1 MSTNIYGREFWNPRR
16 RESYRD
22 SEGPVR
28 SGDPEQ
34 DWYVEN
40 RAAAAGAS
48 PYMDRRQLRRMSW
61 RAEGAQDY
69 PGGALETLLEASHR
83 GKGPRNYR
91 RSDELL
97 REIIC
102 ERLTEDA
109 FIDAV
114 DVSVDVEG
122 GEVTLTGTI
131 TSRFQKMRIE
141 DLAADTT
148 GVTEIHNLLAVRSD
162 EIENRMS
169 GL

>member
-1 MSTNIYGREFWNPRR
+1 MSSNMYGANPWGSRR
-16 RESYRD
+16 DDRGRSA
-22 SEGPVR
+22 EGPIR
-28 SGDPEQ
+28 SGDPER
-34 DWYVEN
+34 DWYYEN
-40 RAAAAGAS
+40 RAAARET
-48 PYMDRRQLRRMSW
+48 PPHLDRHQLHRMSW

-69 PGGALETLLEASHR
+69 PGGALDTLLEASHR
-83 GKGPRNYR
+83 GKGPKNYR

-97 REIIC
+97 REILC
-102 ERLTEDA
+102 ERFTEDP

-122 GEVTLTGTI
+122 GEVTLTGTV
-131 TSRFQKMRIE
+131 TSRMQKMRIE

-148 GVTEIHNLLAVRSD
+148 GVTEIHNLLSVRSD

>member
-1 MSTNIYGREFWNPRR
+1 MSTNTYRRDPREW
-16 RESYRD
+16 SHRD
-22 SEGPVR
+22 RLRGAAAPVR
-28 SGDPEQ
+28 SGDPER
-34 DWYVEN
+34 DWYFES
-40 RAAAAGAS
+40 RAAMGELPPDLDS
-48 PYMDRRQLRRMSW
+48 RQLRRMSW

-69 PGGALETLLEASHR
+69 PGGALETLLQASHR

-97 REIIC
+97 REILC
-102 ERLTEDA
+102 ERLTEDP

-114 DVSVDVEG
+114 DVSVDVDD
-122 GEVTLTGTI
+122 GEVTLSGTI

-141 DLAADTT
+141 DLVADTT
-148 GVTEIHNLLAVRSD
+148 GVTEIHNMLAVRTN